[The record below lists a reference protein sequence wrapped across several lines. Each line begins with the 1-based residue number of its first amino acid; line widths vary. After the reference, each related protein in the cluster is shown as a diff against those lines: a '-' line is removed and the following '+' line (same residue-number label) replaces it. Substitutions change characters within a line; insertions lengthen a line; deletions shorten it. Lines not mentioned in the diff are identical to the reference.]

1 MKISVDIEQ
10 LDNGFIVTMYDETG
24 KAEYDQKVFI
34 ENLSSSL
41 KAIEKWVDDITERE
55 GNGEDL
61 EEEAQ

>member
-1 MKISVDIEQ
+1 MKISVNIEQ